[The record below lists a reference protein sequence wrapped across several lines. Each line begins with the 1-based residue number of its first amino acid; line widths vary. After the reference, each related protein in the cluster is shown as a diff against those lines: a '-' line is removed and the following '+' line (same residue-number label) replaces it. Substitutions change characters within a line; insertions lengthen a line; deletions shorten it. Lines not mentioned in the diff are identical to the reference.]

1 MPSPCMHGRR
11 PDHVSRAVHVPARPS
26 VVEVVSPGA
35 VVAALDVVAGR
46 VVGDEAERGGGDEA
60 VVAVHHLHV
69 AEVGGAVGAL
79 AGEVPTP
86 HLRGRVRPRRPR
98 VHHLAA
104 ELHHVGVPAQVR
116 EQERRPV
123 PHQLTRRPQ
132 LQPPV
137 PPVWV
142 LPYEQ
147 ADVELP
153 AVVDR
158 GRRDSGSN
166 GDPVVRLDEAGAV
179 QVVAPGLLVCV
190 GRPICEEP
198 GAAISVQFRAHLPSG
213 LDGVEVVAEG
223 AGDDPDLGEAELR
236 RRRHLG
242 GPHVQAGLG
251 AVELVP
257 RHVPHRVLVAAAG
270 RVAAGVVAGPGLHP
284 EPPGGAGAQHVA
296 RRRPPYRHRPLRAPL
311 AAVAPRLREHVVVLL
326 LLGSAADALRR
337 HGPLH
342 GLVLGLLAS
351 EHGVVE
357 GRLEVRRHAADDVSV
372 GALDC
377 HVGVPVHPGHASHD
391 PPVRLLALVP
401 RGTEERLLRMRM
413 RPRGGGGVVAVGA
426 RCLYPTPTPT
436 TSSSSSGAVGTLAHW
451 RSSACLSSSSLPRSE
466 QGNRGLRTLAI
477 NTAA

>member
-1 MPSPCMHGRR
+1 MHGRR

-79 AGEVPTP
+79 AGEVAAP

-123 PHQLTRRPQ
+123 PHQLPRRPQ

-190 GRPICEEP
+190 GLPGKDDDAAAASVSSAVHVLCLIRVDFRNYRPICEEP
-198 GAAISVQFRAHLPSG
+198 GAAISVQFRAHLSKQC
-213 LDGVEVVAEG
+213 
-223 AGDDPDLGEAELR
+223 R
-236 RRRHLG
+236 
-242 GPHVQAGLG
+242 QK
-251 AVELVP
+251 
-257 RHVPHRVLVAAAG
+257 
-270 RVAAGVVAGPGLHP
+270 
-284 EPPGGAGAQHVA
+284 
-296 RRRPPYRHRPLRAPL
+296 
-311 AAVAPRLREHVVVLL
+311 
-326 LLGSAADALRR
+326 
-337 HGPLH
+337 
-342 GLVLGLLAS
+342 
-351 EHGVVE
+351 
-357 GRLEVRRHAADDVSV
+357 
-372 GALDC
+372 
-377 HVGVPVHPGHASHD
+377 
-391 PPVRLLALVP
+391 LALLSP
-401 RGTEERLLRMRM
+401 ERI
-413 RPRGGGGVVAVGA
+413 
-426 RCLYPTPTPT
+426 CLTD
-436 TSSSSSGAVGTLAHW
+436 TSMLYY
-451 RSSACLSSSSLPRSE
+451 
-466 QGNRGLRTLAI
+466 GN
-477 NTAA
+477 